1 MAKKDKEKVK
11 VTELDSEHSEP
22 KKEVE
27 SSTKADPV
35 KHRPY
40 IHIDTFLKTAVPLFK
55 MNKMQAQGF
64 KARMNGRHYQKDEQ
78 VFLQE
83 LKDYL
88 NIKD

>member
-1 MAKKDKEKVK
+1 MAKKDKEKMK
-11 VTELDSEHSEP
+11 VAEFNSEHSEP

-27 SSTKADPV
+27 SSTKATPG
-35 KHRPY
+35 KSRPY

-64 KARMNGRHYQKDEQ
+64 KARMRGRHYQKDEQ

-83 LKDYL
+83 LKEYL
-88 NIKD
+88 NIK